1 MTQEQVLQT
10 LKVHGF
16 TADMTEAHR
25 AKLVAL
31 TDEVHFREDE
41 TIFRA
46 GDVLPYLFLLVS
58 GSACLEIRTAVYGV
72 CVQALAPGAAFGW
85 SSLVSQ
91 HYSLFQVRARESC
104 LALRLDAERL
114 LAACREDPT
123 LGFEVFRQLAE
134 LIASRL
140 RATELKLAEFCGV
153 LTLAPPMRLVNCHE
167 SPIRV
172 R

>member
-16 TADMTEAHR
+16 TQGMTEAHR
-25 AKLVAL
+25 SKLATL
-31 TDEVHFREDE
+31 AEEVCFREDE

-46 GDVLPYLFLLVS
+46 GDILPYLYCLVS
-58 GSACLEIRTAVYGV
+58 GSACLEIRTPVYAV
-72 CVQALAPGAAFGW
+72 CVQALAPGDAFGW

-104 LALRLDAERL
+104 LALRLDAAGL
-114 LAACREDPT
+114 LAACRDDPS
-123 LGFEVFRQLAE
+123 LGLEVFRQLSE

-153 LTLAPPMRLVNCHE
+153 LSLTPAPRLVSC
-167 SPIRV
+167 SQASSRP
-172 R
+172 